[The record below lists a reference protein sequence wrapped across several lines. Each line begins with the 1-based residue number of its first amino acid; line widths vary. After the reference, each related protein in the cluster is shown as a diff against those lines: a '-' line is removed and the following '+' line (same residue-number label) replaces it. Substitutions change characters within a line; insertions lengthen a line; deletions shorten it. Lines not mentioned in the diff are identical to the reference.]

1 MEEEKSPQSTDDSPQ
16 QNAQLNPPSTDES
29 VASTEKSTEVEH
41 SEIPPSSGTEQPQ
54 TINHKPETEEMEV
67 HHHTHHE
74 HGKRNWKSYFWEF
87 LMLFLAITLGFIVE
101 NQREH
106 YIEHLRAKEFAK
118 SLIKDLESDK
128 LSSDFHQV
136 KSERYIVFVDSL
148 LRVSKRN
155 LEGRNAA
162 AFSFYTRFLYWT
174 EAFSWNR
181 ATFEQIKNSG
191 SLRYFKNYSL
201 LEKLMK
207 YEAMVNQIEAE
218 FSNHQIRGNTLLSS
232 INEIIDPSYHQLL
245 SKYRIAS
252 IDSLSSALI
261 ENYLSIK
268 TESLEPKRDKIML
281 LLNMAIVQQRNLRF
295 NIDGRLK
302 PAKLLA
308 DELINELKKEY
319 HLK

>member
-1 MEEEKSPQSTDDSPQ
+1 MQEEKKESPPSTDDSPQ
-16 QNAQLNPPSTDES
+16 QDEQLIDRSTDEAIAP
-29 VASTEKSTEVEH
+29 ASETNTEV
-41 SEIPPSSGTEQPQ
+41 EQPQ
-54 TINHKPETEEMEV
+54 TINPKPETETMEV
-67 HHHTHHE
+67 HHHAHDPAAPHH
-74 HGKRNWKSYFWEF
+74 KKNWKSYFWEF
-87 LMLFLAITLGFIVE
+87 LMLFLAVTLGFFVE

-128 LSSDFHQV
+128 ISADLHQI

-148 LRVSKRN
+148 LQVSKRK

-162 AFSFYTRFLYWT
+162 EFSFYTRFLYWT

-218 FSNHQIRGNTLLSS
+218 FSNHQIRGNTLLNT
-232 INEIIDPSYHQLL
+232 INEVIDPAYHQLL

-252 IDSLSSALI
+252 IDSLSAASI

-268 TESLEPKRDKIML
+268 TESLESKRDKIKV

-308 DELINELKKEY
+308 DELINELKHEY
-319 HLK
+319 HLN

>member
-1 MEEEKSPQSTDDSPQ
+1 MEENKPINNEEQAKPPNNEQ
-16 QNAQLNPPSTDES
+16 QLNNPSTDEPITAS
-29 VASTEKSTEVEH
+29 VETSTDAEPNLSTLNLK
-41 SEIPPSSGTEQPQ
+41 PS
-54 TINHKPETEEMEV
+54 TIEEMEV
-67 HHHTHHE
+67 HHHAHDPAAPHH
-74 HGKRNWKSYFWEF
+74 KKNWKSYFWEF
-87 LMLFLAITLGFIVE
+87 LMLFLAITLGFLVE

-128 LSSDFHQV
+128 LSSDFHQL

-148 LRVSKRN
+148 LQVSKTK

-207 YEAMVNQIEAE
+207 YEALVNQIEAE
-218 FSNHQIRGNTLLSS
+218 FSNHQTRGNTLLNS

-252 IDSLSSALI
+252 TDSLSSALI

-308 DELINELKKEY
+308 NELINELKKEY

>member
-1 MEEEKSPQSTDDSPQ
+1 MNEEEKKESPQSTDDSPQ
-16 QNAQLNPPSTDES
+16 HDSQLNTSSTDETIAEAEQPITHNLS
-29 VASTEKSTEVEH
+29 AEALAKVDL
-41 SEIPPSSGTEQPQ
+41 PPVTEQD
-54 TINHKPETEEMEV
+54 MEV
-67 HHHTHHE
+67 HHHAHDPAAPHH
-74 HGKRNWKSYFWEF
+74 KKNWKNYFWEF
-87 LMLFLAITLGFIVE
+87 LMLFLAITLGFLVE

-128 LSSDFHQV
+128 LSSDFHQI

-148 LRVSKRN
+148 LQVSKRK
-155 LEGRNAA
+155 LEGKNAA

-174 EAFSWNR
+174 EIFSWNR
-181 ATFEQIKNSG
+181 STFEQIKNSG

-207 YEAMVNQIEAE
+207 YEAMVNQTEGE
-218 FSNHQIRGNTLLSS
+218 FSNHQTRGNTLLNS

-252 IDSLSSALI
+252 IDSLSPALV
-261 ENYLSIK
+261 ENYFSIK
-268 TESLEPKRDKIML
+268 TESLEPKRDKIMVL
-281 LLNMAIVQQRNLRF
+281 LIMAIVQQRNLRF
-295 NIDGRLK
+295 NIDTRLK

-308 DELINELKKEY
+308 DELITELKNEY

>member
-1 MEEEKSPQSTDDSPQ
+1 
-16 QNAQLNPPSTDES
+16 
-29 VASTEKSTEVEH
+29 
-41 SEIPPSSGTEQPQ
+41 
-54 TINHKPETEEMEV
+54 
-67 HHHTHHE
+67 
-74 HGKRNWKSYFWEF
+74 
-87 LMLFLAITLGFIVE
+87 MLFLAITLGFLVE

-128 LSSDFHQV
+128 LSSDSHQI

-148 LRVSKRN
+148 LQVSKRE

-162 AFSFYTRFLYWT
+162 TFSFYTRFLYWT

-201 LEKLMK
+201 LEKLMR

-218 FSNHQIRGNTLLSS
+218 FSNHQTRGNTLLSS

-308 DELINELKKEY
+308 NELINELKKEY

>member
-1 MEEEKSPQSTDDSPQ
+1 MQEEEKKDSPQSKDDSPQ
-16 QNAQLNPPSTDES
+16 QNEQLNSPSTDEPI
-29 VASTEKSTEVEH
+29 VPAAEI
-41 SEIPPSSGTEQPQ
+41 SEIINPPSD
-54 TINHKPETEEMEV
+54 IKDMEV
-67 HHHTHHE
+67 HHHTHDPAAPH
-74 HGKRNWKSYFWEF
+74 HKKNWKSYFWEF
-87 LMLFLAITLGFIVE
+87 LMLFLAITLGFLVE

-128 LSSDFHQV
+128 LSSDSHQI

-148 LRVSKRN
+148 LQVSKRK
-155 LEGRNAA
+155 LEGKDAA
-162 AFSFYTRFLYWT
+162 VFSFYTRFLYWT

-207 YEAMVNQIEAE
+207 YEAMVNQTEAE
-218 FSNHQIRGNTLLSS
+218 FSNHQIRGNTLLNS

-252 IDSLSSALI
+252 IDSLSPALT
-261 ENYLSIK
+261 ENYFSIK
-268 TESLEPKRDKIML
+268 TESLEPKRDKIMV

-295 NIDGRLK
+295 NIDSRLK
-302 PAKLLA
+302 PTKLLA
-308 DELINELKKEY
+308 DELINELKNEY

>member
-1 MEEEKSPQSTDDSPQ
+1 MEEDKNIPPKQPVEIIPEVEQSESPISSGETISTDKII
-16 QNAQLNPPSTDES
+16 T
-29 VASTEKSTEVEH
+29 
-41 SEIPPSSGTEQPQ
+41 TEQPQ
-54 TINHKPETEEMEV
+54 TEDMEV
-67 HHHTHHE
+67 HHHAHDPAAPHH
-74 HGKRNWKSYFWEF
+74 KKNWKSYFWEF
-87 LMLFLAITLGFIVE
+87 LMLFLAITLGFLVE

-128 LSSDFHQV
+128 LSSDFHQL

-148 LRVSKRN
+148 LQVSNRK
-155 LEGRNAA
+155 LEGKNAA

-207 YEAMVNQIEAE
+207 YEAMVNQTEGE
-218 FSNHQIRGNTLLSS
+218 FSNHQTRGNTLLNS

-252 IDSLSSALI
+252 IDSLSPALI
-261 ENYLSIK
+261 ENYFSIK
-268 TESLEPKRDKIML
+268 TESLEPKRDKIMV

-295 NIDGRLK
+295 NIDSRLK
-302 PAKLLA
+302 PTKLLA
-308 DELINELKKEY
+308 DELINELKNEY